1 MIITFETDSRHP
13 IPRYRSREL
22 LQTRLADALER
33 MADRAPNGANP
44 DRAEWRAARLFRPGP
59 SYDRGAILREA
70 ENHRS
75 RGSIRKA
82 IREYERVLAVD
93 PQDAEVHAK
102 VASLYIRTGRAD
114 KAKASLRRVIAHY
127 EKQGF
132 VDKAIAMLRLA
143 LKVDRRD
150 LAARVH
156 LADLYLGKALPASAL
171 RLLERG
177 RRTFRGKRFL
187 RQALAVEEKILS
199 IAPDDFRAQ
208 ISKAGLLAKAGRGC
222 EARDLL
228 WRIESQCAR
237 KRNRTRW
244 RKTRW
249 MLTRHAPSVS
259 TAWGWFLSLFMS
271 PVPYGPGLRRRFT

>member
-93 PQDAEVHAK
+93 PQDAEVHAEIGE
-102 VASLYIRTGRAD
+102 VEGQHGEQIYQRQGRHREAQPAPHGHSLAPGVPHPALSQGERVLKGIRVQRPTRQEYRVEMLSTDAIQRPIYPVRPAFHVVLESPDFSVMGSD
-114 KAKASLRRVIAHY
+114 DHCLGPSLI
-127 EKQGF
+127 E
-132 VDKAIAMLRLA
+132 RL
-143 LKVDRRD
+143 
-150 LAARVH
+150 
-156 LADLYLGKALPASAL
+156 
-171 RLLERG
+171 
-177 RRTFRGKRFL
+177 
-187 RQALAVEEKILS
+187 
-199 IAPDDFRAQ
+199 
-208 ISKAGLLAKAGRGC
+208 
-222 EARDLL
+222 
-228 WRIESQCAR
+228 
-237 KRNRTRW
+237 
-244 RKTRW
+244 
-249 MLTRHAPSVS
+249 
-259 TAWGWFLSLFMS
+259 
-271 PVPYGPGLRRRFT
+271 PGLDKLGLFKIVRYENCHPYAIERSLSHVNLLSRKPF